1 MDSSYPIIS
10 SLNLDRRIQR
20 QKKMCIPS
28 DVLQLLE
35 CSIKI
40 DDEMEDE
47 SSFPDMSVMEFPFNI
62 ELENEDQEVYFV
74 KSIF

>member
-1 MDSSYPIIS
+1 MW
-10 SLNLDRRIQR
+10 
-20 QKKMCIPS
+20 IPS

-62 ELENEDQEVYFV
+62 ELENEDQEVW
-74 KSIF
+74 